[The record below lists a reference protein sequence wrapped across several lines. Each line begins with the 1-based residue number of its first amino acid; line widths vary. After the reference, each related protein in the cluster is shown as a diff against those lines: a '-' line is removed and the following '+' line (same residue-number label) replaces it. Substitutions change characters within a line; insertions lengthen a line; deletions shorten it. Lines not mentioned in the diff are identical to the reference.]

1 MGFSYPIM
9 SHHICPIQCLI
20 VCTLTQMLLLSLF
33 PLFRKDKCSLMWRMV
48 GCGFLP
54 TNQKWNSLENFH
66 WKLIWETLLEYW
78 LKKRTSSAIAIIVE
92 SVSHHI
98 FFQFTLLLN
107 EQPFSWLKQIILP
120 LYLLLCWGWIWKS
133 TFLENLYF
141 LCSIILH
148 CRLWSLQ
155 IMIILSFCIWSHA
168 NMNRTLHLYLV
179 PIILQISRIYHS
191 STSCTPTLI
200 I

>member
-92 SVSHHI
+92 SISHHI

-120 LYLLLCWGWIWKS
+120 LYLLLGWGWIWKVLILKTCAFCALS
-133 TFLENLYF
+133 YSIVDCD
-141 LCSIILH
+141 LCKLWLFCHFVYEAMQTWTEHYIYTWFPSFYRYLTYIIVV
-148 CRLWSLQ
+148 
-155 IMIILSFCIWSHA
+155 
-168 NMNRTLHLYLV
+168 LV
-179 PIILQISRIYHS
+179 VYPPL
-191 STSCTPTLI
+191 
-200 I
+200 